1 VSGKRISGV
10 GGKRIMVV
18 QDEPLLALEMARALT
33 EAGCL
38 VAGPAGTAAEVM
50 GLLGNTQIDGALLDA
65 KLSPT
70 AVDDVASMLIRRN
83 VPFAVLTAYPGE
95 RVPPACR
102 GAPMLAKP
110 FTEEELL
117 ATVRRLFAK
126 PAASRQG

>member
-1 VSGKRISGV
+1 
-10 GGKRIMVV
+10 M
-18 QDEPLLALEMARALT
+18 
-33 EAGCL
+33 GCL
-38 VAGPAGTAAEVM
+38 VTGPAGTTAEVM

-65 KLSPT
+65 KLSGA

-83 VPFAVLTAYPGE
+83 VSFALLTAYAGE
-95 RVPPACR
+95 RVPPTCR

-117 ATVRRLFAK
+117 ATVRRLVAK